1 MWIPLIAQ
9 RNRIAREKLENIQ
22 HVPDVSPF
30 SLRDPQAEEQ
40 RLVCL
45 QHNVQIVRGLRFFTS
60 KMGKSRKRMRT
71 GRLNALKAPQ
81 VKAKNEQLKMIE
93 VIDC

>member
-1 MWIPLIAQ
+1 MNDLDKSGILSFCSWFPLIVQ

-45 QHNVQIVRGLRFFTS
+45 QHNVQIVRGLRFLPV
-60 KMGKSRKRMRT
+60 KWANRGK
-71 GRLNALKAPQ
+71 
-81 VKAKNEQLKMIE
+81 E
-93 VIDC
+93 